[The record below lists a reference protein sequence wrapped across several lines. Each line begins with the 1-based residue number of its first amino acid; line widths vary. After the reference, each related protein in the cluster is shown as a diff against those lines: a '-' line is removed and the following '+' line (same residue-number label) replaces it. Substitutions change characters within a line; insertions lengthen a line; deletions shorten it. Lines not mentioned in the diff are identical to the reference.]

1 MIQRKVRLPRAR
13 RSRGGSVERAALD
26 GSLERQKCS
35 IRKVW
40 FQEKAFFLPE
50 YKYGLGVPEPSS
62 IKD

>member
-1 MIQRKVRLPRAR
+1 M
-13 RSRGGSVERAALD
+13 ERAALD

-50 YKYGLGVPEPSS
+50 YKYGLDVPEPSS